1 MATTIKSTA
10 LDFNTIKS
18 NLKTFLKSKSEFSS
32 YDFEASGLSNI
43 LDVLAYNTHFNGL
56 TANFALNET
65 FLDTAQLR
73 SSVVSHAEA
82 LGYEPRSITTSSA
95 TINAQITISDPS
107 IRPSVVTLP
116 RGTKFTTTVDQVSY
130 TFQTR
135 ENFTA
140 TNNNGVYEFQTS
152 TGSKI
157 LTIFEG
163 EERTKTFFVGETDE
177 RQIYVIPDT
186 TIDTN
191 TLLVDVFETSTGT
204 SFNTYTNLKNA
215 VAINTSSRHFEV
227 KEVPNGFYELAFG
240 DGSVTGQAPSAG
252 ERIVANYLSSSGVVA
267 NGGAI
272 FTSPNKLNISG
283 VGSFDIIPTK
293 LTNSAGGASR
303 ESIESVR
310 LNARTAFSSQQ
321 RLVTAKDY
329 ESQIL
334 SKYGANI
341 TDVTAWGGQDNVP
354 PKYNAVYVGLNFVDG
369 LSDTQKTEIKNQI
382 TDNLVESL
390 AITGVEAFYVD
401 PIDAF
406 LELDVFFNFDP
417 DLSNSTS
424 NATAENIRSL
434 INTFFTN
441 NLKKF
446 DKVFRRSLLTADI
459 DDLDPAILNSRMNI
473 KVQQRI
479 TPSTTVSSSYELA
492 YPMPIAIA
500 DDVNYRVVSSQFTFS
515 NSTCIIRNRLNTTT
529 LQIENANTGQVLVD
543 NVGSFT
549 PATGKV
555 NLVGF
560 LPTSVQNDGVLK
572 IGVVPANES
581 TIRPLR
587 NYIIDVDTALLT
599 ITPIIDFQNTE
610 SVVTT

>member
-116 RGTKFTTTVDQVSY
+116 RGTKFTTIVDQVSY

-163 EERTKTFFVGETDE
+163 EERTKTFFVGETNE

-215 VAINTSSRHFEV
+215 VAIDTSSRHFEV
-227 KEVPNGFYELAFG
+227 KEVPNGFYENH
-240 DGSVTGQAPSAG
+240 
-252 ERIVANYLSSSGVVA
+252 RI
-267 NGGAI
+267 
-272 FTSPNKLNISG
+272 
-283 VGSFDIIPTK
+283 
-293 LTNSAGGASR
+293 
-303 ESIESVR
+303 
-310 LNARTAFSSQQ
+310 
-321 RLVTAKDY
+321 
-329 ESQIL
+329 
-334 SKYGANI
+334 
-341 TDVTAWGGQDNVP
+341 
-354 PKYNAVYVGLNFVDG
+354 
-369 LSDTQKTEIKNQI
+369 
-382 TDNLVESL
+382 
-390 AITGVEAFYVD
+390 
-401 PIDAF
+401 
-406 LELDVFFNFDP
+406 
-417 DLSNSTS
+417 
-424 NATAENIRSL
+424 
-434 INTFFTN
+434 
-441 NLKKF
+441 
-446 DKVFRRSLLTADI
+446 
-459 DDLDPAILNSRMNI
+459 
-473 KVQQRI
+473 
-479 TPSTTVSSSYELA
+479 
-492 YPMPIAIA
+492 
-500 DDVNYRVVSSQFTFS
+500 
-515 NSTCIIRNRLNTTT
+515 
-529 LQIENANTGQVLVD
+529 
-543 NVGSFT
+543 
-549 PATGKV
+549 
-555 NLVGF
+555 
-560 LPTSVQNDGVLK
+560 
-572 IGVVPANES
+572 
-581 TIRPLR
+581 
-587 NYIIDVDTALLT
+587 
-599 ITPIIDFQNTE
+599 
-610 SVVTT
+610 

>member
-107 IRPSVVTLP
+107 LRPSVVTLP
-116 RGTKFTTTVDQVSY
+116 RGTKFTTVVDQVSY

-177 RQIYVIPDT
+177 RQIYVIPDI

-191 TLLVDVFETSTGT
+191 TLLVDVFETSTST

-215 VAINTSSRHFEV
+215 VAITTASRHFEV

-240 DGSVTGQAPSAG
+240 DGSVTGQAPTAG
-252 ERIVANYLSSSGVVA
+252 ERIVANYLSSSGDVA
-267 NGGAI
+267 NGGTI
-272 FTSPNKLNISG
+272 FSAPNKLNLSG
-283 VGSFDIIPTK
+283 IGAFDVIPTK

-334 SKYGANI
+334 SKYGSNI

-354 PKYNAVYVGLNFVDG
+354 PKYNAVYVGLNFVSS

-382 TDNLVESL
+382 TENLVESL

-401 PIDAF
+401 PVNAF

-434 INTFFTN
+434 TTTFFAN

-479 TPSTTVSSSYELA
+479 TPSTSASSSYELA
-492 YPMPIAIA
+492 YPMAIAAA
-500 DDVNYRVVSSQFTFS
+500 DDVNYRVVSSQFTFNNAS
-515 NSTCIIRNRLNTTT
+515 CIIRNRLNTTT
-529 LQIENANTGQVLVD
+529 LQIENANTSQVLVD
-543 NVGSFT
+543 NIGSFT
-549 PATGKV
+549 PSTGKV

-587 NYIIDVDTALLT
+587 NYIIDIDTSLLT
-599 ITPIIDFQNTE
+599 ITPVIDFQNTE

>member
-107 IRPSVVTLP
+107 LRPSVVTLP
-116 RGTKFTTTVDQVSY
+116 RGTKFTTVVDQVSY

-177 RQIYVIPDT
+177 RQIYVIPDI

-215 VAINTSSRHFEV
+215 VAITTASRHFEV

-252 ERIVANYLSSSGVVA
+252 ERIVANYLSSSGDVA
-267 NGGAI
+267 NGGTI
-272 FTSPNKLNISG
+272 FSAPNKLNLSG
-283 VGSFDIIPTK
+283 IGAFDVIPTK

-354 PKYNAVYVGLNFVDG
+354 PKYNAVYVGLNFVSS

-382 TDNLVESL
+382 TENLVESL

-401 PIDAF
+401 PVDAF
-406 LELDVFFNFDP
+406 LELDIFFNFDP

-434 INTFFTN
+434 TTTFFTN

-479 TPSTTVSSSYELA
+479 TPSTSASSSYELA
-492 YPMPIAIA
+492 YPMAIAVA
-500 DDVNYRVVSSQFTFS
+500 DDVNFRVVSSQFTFNNAS
-515 NSTCIIRNRLNTTT
+515 CIIRNRLGSTT
-529 LQIENANTGQVLVD
+529 LQIENANTSQILVD
-543 NVGSFT
+543 NIGSFT
-549 PATGKV
+549 PSTGKV

-587 NYIIDVDTALLT
+587 NYIIDVDTSLLT

>member
-116 RGTKFTTTVDQVSY
+116 RGTQFTTTVDQVSY

-215 VAINTSSRHFEV
+215 VAIDTSSRHFEV

-252 ERIVANYLSSSGVVA
+252 EKIVANYLSSKGGVA

-272 FTSPNKLNISG
+272 FTAPNKLNISG

-293 LTNSAGGASR
+293 VTNSAGGAPR

-354 PKYNAVYVGLNFVDG
+354 PEYNKVYVGLNFVDG
-369 LSDTQKTEIKNQI
+369 LSDTQKAEIKNQI
-382 TDNLVESL
+382 TDNLVTSL
-390 AITGVEAFYVD
+390 AITGVEAEYVD
-401 PIDAF
+401 PVDAF

-424 NATAENIRSL
+424 NATAENVRSL

-479 TPSTTVSSSYELA
+479 TPSTTASSSYELA
-492 YPMPIAIA
+492 YPMAIAAA
-500 DDVNYRVVSSQFTFS
+500 DDVNYRIVSSQFTFS
-515 NSTCIIRNRLNTTT
+515 NSTCIIRNRLNSTT
-529 LQIENANTGQVLVD
+529 LQIENSSTGQILVD
-543 NVGSFT
+543 NIGSFT

>member
-1 MATTIKSTA
+1 MR
-10 LDFNTIKS
+10 
-18 NLKTFLKSKSEFSS
+18 
-32 YDFEASGLSNI
+32 G
-43 LDVLAYNTHFNGL
+43 
-56 TANFALNET
+56 
-65 FLDTAQLR
+65 R
-73 SSVVSHAEA
+73 
-82 LGYEPRSITTSSA
+82 
-95 TINAQITISDPS
+95 ISCK
-107 IRPSVVTLP
+107 LP
-116 RGTKFTTTVDQVSY
+116 HCTCQVSY

-177 RQIYVIPDT
+177 RQIYVIPDI

-191 TLLVDVFETSTGT
+191 TLLVDVFETSTST

-215 VAINTSSRHFEV
+215 VAITTASRHFEV

-240 DGSVTGQAPSAG
+240 DGSVTGQAPTAG
-252 ERIVANYLSSSGVVA
+252 ERIVANYLSSSGDVA
-267 NGGAI
+267 NGGTI
-272 FTSPNKLNISG
+272 FSAPNKLNLSG
-283 VGSFDIIPTK
+283 IGAFDVIPTK

-334 SKYGANI
+334 SKYGSNI

-354 PKYNAVYVGLNFVDG
+354 PKYNAVYVGLNFVSS

-382 TDNLVESL
+382 TENLVESL

-401 PIDAF
+401 PVNAF

-434 INTFFTN
+434 TTTFFAN

-479 TPSTTVSSSYELA
+479 TPSTSASSSYELA
-492 YPMPIAIA
+492 YPMAIAAA
-500 DDVNYRVVSSQFTFS
+500 DDVNYRVVSSQFTFNNAS
-515 NSTCIIRNRLNTTT
+515 CIIRNRLNTTT
-529 LQIENANTGQVLVD
+529 LQIENANTSQVLVD
-543 NVGSFT
+543 NIGSFT
-549 PATGKV
+549 PSTGKV

-587 NYIIDVDTALLT
+587 NYIIDIDTSLLT
-599 ITPIIDFQNTE
+599 ITPVIDFQNTE